1 MEQNNVF
8 KNLKSDYFL
17 EMLFSY
23 TPKKKALEILKNNK
37 NIQKRI
43 NISID
48 DYKNYCEQFSSI
60 EIELVPIQ
68 KAIQISLILLM
79 QEMINIFIY
88 ILTIIKK
95 KKLKELKE
103 LHYMKLVL
111 KKLLS

>member
-1 MEQNNVF
+1 MEQNTLF

-68 KAIQISLILLM
+68 TSTNF
-79 QEMINIFIY
+79 INIIDARNDKYFHIF
-88 ILTIIKK
+88 LTIIKK